1 MDEKSLAIQAN
12 AGVVND
18 ADLAFLAD
26 SSESLDVYE
35 AILIKLGKIFV
46 TISAMILIFI
56 TFSKQT
62 WPIKLM

>member
-35 AILIKLGKIFV
+35 AILIKLGKNLLKYRP
-46 TISAMILIFI
+46 SY
-56 TFSKQT
+56 
-62 WPIKLM
+62 